1 MPPNPERRTT
11 SVLLIDGSASD
22 RAHFADQLKRCFPDY
37 LIVEAPD
44 GQSGLALYRSQ
55 QIDCV
60 VTDLVL
66 SDRSGYEILADLVP
80 VSNKPQVGV
89 IVLTRIKHPAMKE
102 LAKQNGAYAYLV
114 KEHTSGEELDHAIQQ
129 AIKFVGLIPKDD
141 RYRPI

>member
-1 MPPNPERRTT
+1 MPLTPERRTT

-22 RAHFADQLKRCFPDY
+22 RTHFADQLKRCFPDY

-66 SDRSGYEILADLVP
+66 SDRSGFEI
-80 VSNKPQVGV
+80 VGG
-89 IVLTRIKHPAMKE
+89 PS
-102 LAKQNGAYAYLV
+102 
-114 KEHTSGEELDHAIQQ
+114 SGEQQ
-129 AIKFVGLIPKDD
+129 AAGRGDCP
-141 RYRPI
+141 YSH

>member
-1 MPPNPERRTT
+1 MPPNPECRTT

-22 RAHFADQLKRCFPDY
+22 RAHFASQLKHCSPDY

-44 GQSGLALYRSQ
+44 GRSGLALYRSQ

-66 SDRSGYEILADLVP
+66 SDRSDFEILADLVP

-89 IVLTRIKHPAMKE
+89 IVLTRIEDPVVEE
-102 LAKQNGAYAYLV
+102 LAKQHGAYACLV
-114 KEHTSGEELDHAIQQ
+114 KQHTSGEKLDHAIQQ

>member
-1 MPPNPERRTT
+1 MLSNPERHTT
-11 SVLLIDGSASD
+11 SVLLIDESAID
-22 RAHFADQLKRCFPDY
+22 RAHFVGQLKRCSPDF
-37 LIVEAPD
+37 LIVEAAN

-66 SDRSGYEILADLVP
+66 SDRSGFEILADLVP

-89 IVLTRIKHPAMKE
+89 IVLTRIEHPAMKE
-102 LAKQNGAYAYLV
+102 LAKQYGAYAYLV
-114 KEHTSGEELDHAIQQ
+114 KQHTSGEELDHAIQQ
-129 AIKFVGLIPKDD
+129 AIKFVELIPKDD

>member
-1 MPPNPERRTT
+1 MSPTPERRTT
-11 SVLLIDGSASD
+11 SVLLIDGSAID

-37 LIVEAPD
+37 LIVEAAD

-66 SDRSGYEILADLVP
+66 SDKSSLEILADLVP
-80 VSNKPQVGV
+80 VSNKPQVAV
-89 IVLTRIKHPAMKE
+89 IVLTRIEHPAVEE
-102 LAKQNGAYAYLV
+102 LAKQNGAYACLV
-114 KEHTSGEELDHAIQQ
+114 KQHTSGEGLDHAIQQ
-129 AIKFVGLIPKDD
+129 AIKFVALIPKDD